1 MSKEKKSFSKRIANR
16 FFTGLFAILP
26 MGVTIWLVY
35 KIVIMGDAF
44 FAKILTDLFGKAIPG
59 LGFILTIVL
68 IFVVGILVNSFLG
81 KKLKELIENIFL
93 KTPFVKSIFSPI
105 KDFVENFSK
114 KDNSN
119 FKKVVFVNFPNDNL
133 SKSLGFITKENIII
147 NGVNKTAVF
156 IPTTPNPTNGFLIY
170 LNPEDYE
177 ELDLA
182 VDEALKTIVS
192 LGTVSPTTVD
202 LKN

>member
-1 MSKEKKSFSKRIANR
+1 MNKDKKSFSKRIANR

-35 KIVIMGDAF
+35 KIVVLGDAF
-44 FAKILTDLFGKAIPG
+44 FAKILAQYFEKTIPG
-59 LGFILTIVL
+59 FGFILTI
-68 IFVVGILVNSFLG
+68 IFIFIIGVIVNSFLG

-93 KTPFVKSIFSPI
+93 RVPIVKSIYSPI
-105 KDFVENFSK
+105 KDFVENFTK
-114 KDNSN
+114 KDSSN

-133 SKSLGFITKENIII
+133 SKSIGFITKEHIMV
-147 NGVNKTAVF
+147 NGEEKTAVF

-170 LNPEDYE
+170 LNKEDYE
-177 ELDLA
+177 ELDLP

-192 LGTVSPTTVD
+192 LGTVSPVNI
-202 LKN
+202 KVK